1 MHEITVLQLKKGMS
15 QDQFNISSAMKL
27 VPQFNEKNVAEFFI
41 AFEKIASK
49 LQWPEVMWTT
59 LLQSRLIGK
68 AQKVY
73 VSLKDDISSDYASV
87 KEIVLKSYKL
97 VPEAYRQKFRDLKK
111 FPSQTF
117 VEFARVKEQLMNE
130 WLMSK
135 EVGTFDEL
143 KELILIEEFKSCC
156 TRELKLHLEELK
168 LASLQENAIA
178 VDEYVLS
185 HRNLTYQNRWRNQ
198 RACKRKQ
205 S

>member
-1 MHEITVLQLKKGMS
+1 
-15 QDQFNISSAMKL
+15 
-27 VPQFNEKNVAEFFI
+27 
-41 AFEKIASK
+41 
-49 LQWPEVMWTT
+49 MWTT

-111 FPSQTF
+111 YPNQTF
-117 VEFARVKEQLMNE
+117 VEFARIKEQLMNE

-156 TRELKLHLEELK
+156 TRELKLHSEELK
-168 LASLQENAIA
+168 LALLQENVIA
-178 VDEYVLS
+178 QMSMYC
-185 HRNLTYQNRWRNQ
+185 RI
-198 RACKRKQ
+198 KI
-205 S
+205 